1 MDYFSTQ
8 TILIMGI
15 IIGISLTLAFETAVK
30 EMSRK

>member
-15 IIGISLTLAFETAVK
+15 IIGIGLTLAFETAVK